1 MSRIARKKN
10 DPALPKVKQIEV
22 SDKHRKPKLVAI
34 VLLLAL
40 GVTLIAFAVT
50 GFLTTSPGWETIA
63 ANATPEESCAGEFVF
78 LYLLGDDGK
87 AANVQQ
93 RELTAVYTQATKD
106 AFQIFHEEQV
116 YVHNVAYLNQH
127 PNEVV
132 EVSRTLY
139 DAFALL
145 QKYQNRGLYLAPL
158 YREYVGMFVSDG
170 DWVAETYD
178 PQKDPEQAAY
188 FAEVLA
194 FTTDENA
201 VKLELLDNNQVKLN
215 VSTEYLQYAADHGIT
230 GFIDFYWMKNA
241 FIVDYLAQQL
251 TAAGYTKGTLSSFD
265 GFSRNLD
272 TTGRGYALNVFDRVG
287 EDVFKAGTL
296 NYKNV
301 QSFVSLRNYPMSDLA
316 IQQYYYWGDGHYTS
330 CHIDPADGISK
341 SAINDL
347 TGYSRTLTCSEI
359 LMQMYPL
366 YVADSLDMQAL
377 QALPQKG
384 IETIYCQDRAII
396 TSDANITV
404 TELYQRE
411 SVQYTW
417 R

>member
-1 MSRIARKKN
+1 MSRYARKKD
-10 DPALPKVKQIEV
+10 DPVVPKVKQIQV
-22 SDKHRKPKLVAI
+22 SDKNRKPKLVAV

-78 LYLLGDDGK
+78 LYLLGDGGK

-93 RELTAVYTQATKD
+93 RELTDVYTQATKD
-106 AFQIFHEEQV
+106 AFQIFHEEKV
-116 YVHNVAYLNQH
+116 FGHNVAYLNQH

-132 EVSRTLY
+132 EVPQALY

-145 QKYQNRGLYLAPL
+145 QKYHNRGLYLAPL
-158 YREYVGMFVSDG
+158 YREYIGMFLSDG
-170 DWVAETYD
+170 DWNAEAYD
-178 PQKDPEQAAY
+178 PQKNAEQATY
-188 FAEVLA
+188 FAEVLV
-194 FTTDENA
+194 FTTDESA
-201 VKLELLDNNQVKLN
+201 VKLELLDNNQVTLK
-215 VSTEYLQYAADHGIT
+215 VSAEYLQYAADHGIT
-230 GFIDFYWMKNA
+230 EFIDFYWMKNA
-241 FIVDYLAQQL
+241 FIVDYLAQQI
-251 TAAGYTKGTLSSFD
+251 TATGYTTGTISSFD

-272 TTGRGYALNVFDRVG
+272 TTDREYHLNIFDRVG
-287 EDVFKAGTL
+287 KDVYRAGTL

-301 QSFVSLRNYPMSDLA
+301 RSVVSLRNYPMSDLSV
-316 IQQYYYWGDGHYTS
+316 QQYYGWEDGTFTS

-347 TGYSRTLTCSEI
+347 IGYSRDLTCGEI

-366 YVADSLDMQAL
+366 YVADSLDTQAL

-384 IETIYCQDRAII
+384 IETVYCRDSAVI
-396 TSDANITV
+396 TSDADITV
-404 TELYQRE
+404 TELYQKDN
-411 SVQYTW
+411 VKYTW

>member
-1 MSRIARKKN
+1 MSRFARKK
-10 DPALPKVKQIEV
+10 DEPALPKVKQIQV
-22 SDKHRKPKLVAI
+22 SDKNRKPKLVLI

-40 GVTLIAFAVT
+40 GVTLIAVAVT
-50 GFLTTSPGWETIA
+50 SFLTTSPGWETIT
-63 ANATPEESCAGEFVF
+63 ANAAPEESCAGDFVF
-78 LYLLGDDGK
+78 LYLLGDGGK

-93 RELTAVYTQATKD
+93 REVTAAYTQATKD
-106 AFQIFHEEQV
+106 AFQIFHEEKV
-116 YVHNVAYLNQH
+116 FGHNVAYLNQH

-132 EVSRTLY
+132 EVPQVLY

-158 YREYVGMFVSDG
+158 YREYIGMFMSDG

-178 PQKDPEQAAY
+178 PEKDPEQATY
-188 FAEVLA
+188 FSEVLA

-201 VKLELLDNNQVKLN
+201 VNLELLDNNQVKLK
-215 VSTEYLQYAADHGIT
+215 VSAEYLQYATGHEIT

-241 FIVDYLAQQL
+241 FIADYLAQQM
-251 TAAGYTKGTLSSFD
+251 TAAGYTTGTISSFD

-272 TTGRGYALNVFDRVG
+272 TTDRGYALNVFDRVG
-287 EDVFKAGTL
+287 EDVYRAGTL

-301 QSFVSLRNYPMSDLA
+301 RSFVSLRNYPMSDLA
-316 IQQYYYWGDGHYTS
+316 IQQYYYWGDGRYTS
-330 CHIDPADGISK
+330 CHIDPADGMSK

-347 TGYSRTLTCSEI
+347 MGYSRDLTCSEI

-366 YVADSLDMQAL
+366 YVADSLDVQAL

-384 IETIYCQDRAII
+384 IETVYCQDRAII